1 MLRSTLERCYCS
13 LLSFPRRLG
22 SNTRTLLHP
31 PCMLKVSP
39 TRSCNSPFVP
49 SLAWLNTW
57 LNSGSY
63 RQPRSASRPTA
74 PRAAPASG
82 LPLPRACLRDA
93 YFTCAMPSTPPSS
106 RRTYQTDRQ
115 TDRETHERVKRPVPS
130 VPRRR
135 RPVLPARRVAT
146 PRLPEPRSPCAGLR
160 PCATLHQPPSVLR
173 SRRATR
179 MACLLSPLT
188 CG

>member
-1 MLRSTLERCYCS
+1 VLRSTLERCYCS

-74 PRAAPASG
+74 PRAAPASTPR
-82 LPLPRACLRDA
+82 LPARCLLV
-93 YFTCAMPSTPPSS
+93 TCAMPSTPPSS
-106 RRTYQTDRQ
+106 RRTTRQ
-115 TDRETHERVKRPVPS
+115 TGRQTEKRTNALSVPS
-130 VPRRR
+130 RQCH
-135 RPVLPARRVAT
+135 VAAAQSCLRDAL
-146 PRLPEPRSPCAGLR
+146 RLRDSPNLSPCAGLR